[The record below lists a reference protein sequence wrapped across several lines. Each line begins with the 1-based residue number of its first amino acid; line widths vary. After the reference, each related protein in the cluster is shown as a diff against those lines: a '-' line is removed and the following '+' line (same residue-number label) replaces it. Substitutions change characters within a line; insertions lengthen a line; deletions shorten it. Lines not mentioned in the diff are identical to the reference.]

1 MFKVFFNKEVGK
13 KKHAEIT
20 PELGMGLELNDETA
34 ILSDVDSYD
43 LKPRREHTVCL
54 DAWTS
59 NHTQNKVKVW
69 RGPPR

>member
-13 KKHAEIT
+13 NHTEIT
-20 PELGMGLELNDETA
+20 PEFGMGLELNDETA

-43 LKPRREHTVCL
+43 LKSRREHTVCL
-54 DAWTS
+54 DAWTN
-59 NHTQNKVKVW
+59 NHTQNKVRAW